1 MGSQK
6 YNFHWYSVEFK
17 QSGRKQQ
24 TIIQTAICTL
34 LVVKLTTKIIMI
46 KLLNK
51 RWNGIAIVLL
61 SSFFFAFVPTSAK
74 IALDSGVSL
83 MVLLM
88 SRCLIG
94 LIILAPLTYGLREPI
109 FVDRGNIPTLIFVS
123 IISVCLIASTYHA
136 IEYISIALVLMI
148 IYLFPIGVA
157 LITTF
162 KGEEHL
168 SRTQWF
174 SIIGVL
180 LGLGILILDESSET
194 SLYGIFISVIGLLLF
209 IAFIYFTG
217 KLVNEI
223 GSVTINLQLSFFSVI
238 VLIIY
243 IYFVPVELSFPTNN
257 YGWLGILGNGIFYVL
272 SYVLFFIGSRAIG
285 ITTASV
291 LALTEPLFATI
302 IALLILSQYLSLQ
315 EFSGF
320 IVTLCFLSLFLIF
333 AHKEDG

>member
-1 MGSQK
+1 M
-6 YNFHWYSVEFK
+6 
-17 QSGRKQQ
+17 
-24 TIIQTAICTL
+24 T
-34 LVVKLTTKIIMI
+34 

-74 IALDSGVSL
+74 LALNSGVSL

-94 LIILAPLTYGLREPI
+94 LIILAPLTKSLGHPI
-109 FVDRGNIPTLIFVS
+109 LVDRGKVLPLIFVS

-157 LITTF
+157 LITTIR
-162 KGEEHL
+162 GEEKL
-168 SRTQWF
+168 GRTQWLC
-174 SIIGVL
+174 IIGVL
-180 LGLGILILDESSET
+180 LGLGILILDEPSAT
-194 SLYGIFISVIGLLLF
+194 NLYGIFISVIGLLLF
-209 IAFIYFTG
+209 ITFIYFTG
-217 KLVNEI
+217 KLVDEI
-223 GSVTINLQLSFFSVI
+223 GSATINLHLSFFSII
-238 VLIIY
+238 VLIMY
-243 IYFVPVELSFPTNN
+243 ISLVPVELSLPDDSI
-257 YGWLGILGNGIFYVL
+257 GWFGIIGNGVFYVL
-272 SYVLFFIGSRAIG
+272 SYVLFFIGSKAIG

-302 IALLILSQYLSLQ
+302 VALFILNQYLSLQ

-320 IVTLCFLSLFLIF
+320 FVTICFLSLFLIF
-333 AHKEDG
+333 APKGNQKN

>member
-1 MGSQK
+1 M
-6 YNFHWYSVEFK
+6 
-17 QSGRKQQ
+17 
-24 TIIQTAICTL
+24 T
-34 LVVKLTTKIIMI
+34 

-74 IALDSGVSL
+74 LALDSGVSL

-94 LIILAPLTYGLREPI
+94 LIILAPLTKSLGHPI
-109 FVDRGNIPTLIFVS
+109 LVDRDKVLPLIFVS

-157 LITTF
+157 LITTIR
-162 KGEEHL
+162 GEEKL
-168 SRTQWF
+168 GRTQWLC
-174 SIIGVL
+174 IIGVL
-180 LGLGILILDESSET
+180 LGLGILILDEPSAT

-209 IAFIYFTG
+209 ITFIYFTG
-217 KLVNEI
+217 KLVDEI
-223 GSVTINLQLSFFSVI
+223 GSATINLHLSFFSII
-238 VLIIY
+238 VLIMY
-243 IYFVPVELSFPTNN
+243 ISLVPVELSLPDDSI
-257 YGWLGILGNGIFYVL
+257 GWFGIIGNGVFYVL
-272 SYVLFFIGSRAIG
+272 SYVLFFIGSKAIG

-302 IALLILSQYLSLQ
+302 VALFILNQYLSLQ

-320 IVTLCFLSLFLIF
+320 FVTICFLFLFLLF
-333 AHKEDG
+333 APKVNQKN

>member
-1 MGSQK
+1 M
-6 YNFHWYSVEFK
+6 
-17 QSGRKQQ
+17 
-24 TIIQTAICTL
+24 T
-34 LVVKLTTKIIMI
+34 

-74 IALDSGVSL
+74 LALDSGVSL

-94 LIILAPLTYGLREPI
+94 LIILAPLTKSLGHPI
-109 FVDRGNIPTLIFVS
+109 LVDRGKVLPLIFVS

-157 LITTF
+157 LITTIR
-162 KGEEHL
+162 GEERL
-168 SRTQWF
+168 GRTQWVC
-174 SIIGVL
+174 IIGVL
-180 LGLGILILDESSET
+180 LGLGILILDEPSAT

-209 IAFIYFTG
+209 ITFIYFTG
-217 KLVNEI
+217 KLVDEI
-223 GSVTINLQLSFFSVI
+223 GSATINLHLSFFSII
-238 VLIIY
+238 VLIMY
-243 IYFVPVELSFPTNN
+243 ISLVPVELSLPEDSI
-257 YGWLGILGNGIFYVL
+257 GWFGIIGNGVFYVL
-272 SYVLFFIGSRAIG
+272 SYVLFFIGSKAIG

-302 IALLILSQYLSLQ
+302 VALFILNQYLSLQ

-320 IVTLCFLSLFLIF
+320 FVTICFLSLFLIF
-333 AHKEDG
+333 APKVNQKN

>member
-1 MGSQK
+1 M
-6 YNFHWYSVEFK
+6 
-17 QSGRKQQ
+17 
-24 TIIQTAICTL
+24 T
-34 LVVKLTTKIIMI
+34 

-51 RWNGIAIVLL
+51 RWNGIMIVLL

-74 IALDSGVSL
+74 IALDSGASL

-94 LIILAPLTYGLREPI
+94 LIILAPLTKSLGHPI
-109 FVDRGNIPTLIFVS
+109 LVDRGKVLPLIFVS

-157 LITTF
+157 LITTIR
-162 KGEEHL
+162 GEERL
-168 SRTQWF
+168 GRTQWLC
-174 SIIGVL
+174 IIGVL
-180 LGLGILILDESSET
+180 LGLGILILDEPSAT

-209 IAFIYFTG
+209 ITFIYFTG
-217 KLVNEI
+217 KLVDEI
-223 GSVTINLQLSFFSVI
+223 GSATINLHLSFFSII
-238 VLIIY
+238 VLIMY
-243 IYFVPVELSFPTNN
+243 ISLVPVELSLPDDSI
-257 YGWLGILGNGIFYVL
+257 GWFGIIGNGVFYVL
-272 SYVLFFIGSRAIG
+272 SYVLFFIGSKAIG

-302 IALLILSQYLSLQ
+302 VALFILNQYLSLQ

-320 IVTLCFLSLFLIF
+320 FVTICFLSLFLIF
-333 AHKEDG
+333 APKVNQKN

>member
-1 MGSQK
+1 M
-6 YNFHWYSVEFK
+6 
-17 QSGRKQQ
+17 
-24 TIIQTAICTL
+24 T
-34 LVVKLTTKIIMI
+34 

-51 RWNGIAIVLL
+51 RWNSIAIVLL

-74 IALDSGVSL
+74 LALDSGVSL

-94 LIILAPLTYGLREPI
+94 LIILAPLTKSLGHPI
-109 FVDRGNIPTLIFVS
+109 LVDRGKVLPLIFVS

-157 LITTF
+157 LITTIR
-162 KGEEHL
+162 GEEKL
-168 SRTQWF
+168 GRTQWLC
-174 SIIGVL
+174 IIGVL
-180 LGLGILILDESSET
+180 LGLGILILDEPSAT

-209 IAFIYFTG
+209 ITFIYFTG
-217 KLVNEI
+217 KLVDEI
-223 GSVTINLQLSFFSVI
+223 GSATINLHLSFFSI
-238 VLIIY
+238 IILIMY
-243 IYFVPVELSFPTNN
+243 ISLVPVELSLPEDSI
-257 YGWLGILGNGIFYVL
+257 GWFGIIGNGVFYVL
-272 SYVLFFIGSRAIG
+272 SYVLFFIGSKAIG

-302 IALLILSQYLSLQ
+302 VALFILNQYLSLQ

-320 IVTLCFLSLFLIF
+320 FVTICFLSLFLIL
-333 AHKEDG
+333 APKVNQKN

>member
-1 MGSQK
+1 
-6 YNFHWYSVEFK
+6 
-17 QSGRKQQ
+17 
-24 TIIQTAICTL
+24 
-34 LVVKLTTKIIMI
+34 MI

-94 LIILAPLTYGLREPI
+94 LIILAPLTKSLGHPI
-109 FVDRGNIPTLIFVS
+109 LVDRSKVLPLIFVS
-123 IISVCLIASTYHA
+123 IVSVCLIASTYHA

-157 LITTF
+157 LITTIR
-162 KGEEHL
+162 GEEKL
-168 SRTQWF
+168 ERSQWI

-180 LGLGILILDESSET
+180 LGLGILILDEPSAT
-194 SLYGIFISVIGLLLF
+194 SLYGISISLIGLLLF
-209 IAFIYFTG
+209 ITFVYFTG
-217 KLVNEI
+217 KLVDEI
-223 GSVTINLQLSFFSVI
+223 GSATINLHLSFFSII

-243 IYFVPVELSFPTNN
+243 ISVLPVELTLPANN
-257 YGWLGILGNGIFYVL
+257 LGWLGIIGNGVFYVL
-272 SYVLFFIGSRAIG
+272 SYVLFFIGSKAVG

-302 IALLILSQYLSLQ
+302 VALFILNQYLSLQ

-320 IVTLCFLSLFLIF
+320 FVTICFLSLFLIF
-333 AHKEDG
+333 APKGKPKKLI

>member
-1 MGSQK
+1 M
-6 YNFHWYSVEFK
+6 
-17 QSGRKQQ
+17 
-24 TIIQTAICTL
+24 T
-34 LVVKLTTKIIMI
+34 

-74 IALDSGVSL
+74 LALDSGVSL

-94 LIILAPLTYGLREPI
+94 LIILAPLTKSLGHPI
-109 FVDRGNIPTLIFVS
+109 LVDRGKVLPLVFVS

-157 LITTF
+157 LITTIR
-162 KGEEHL
+162 GEEKL
-168 SRTQWF
+168 GRTQWLC
-174 SIIGVL
+174 IMGVL
-180 LGLGILILDESSET
+180 LGLGILILDEPSAT

-209 IAFIYFTG
+209 ITFIYFTG
-217 KLVNEI
+217 KLVDEI
-223 GSVTINLQLSFFSVI
+223 GSATINLHLSFFSI
-238 VLIIY
+238 IALIMY
-243 IYFVPVELSFPTNN
+243 IALVPVELSLPDDSI
-257 YGWLGILGNGIFYVL
+257 GWFGIIGNGVFYVL
-272 SYVLFFIGSRAIG
+272 SYVLFFIGSKAIG

-302 IALLILSQYLSLQ
+302 VALFILNQYLSLQ

-320 IVTLCFLSLFLIF
+320 FVTICFLFLFLIF
-333 AHKEDG
+333 APKVNQKN

>member
-1 MGSQK
+1 M
-6 YNFHWYSVEFK
+6 N
-17 QSGRKQQ
+17 
-24 TIIQTAICTL
+24 
-34 LVVKLTTKIIMI
+34 

-61 SSFFFAFVPTSAK
+61 SSIFFAFVPTSAK

-94 LIILAPLTYGLREPI
+94 LIILAPLTYSLREPI
-109 FVDRGNIPTLIFVS
+109 FVDRSKVPTLIFVS

-157 LITTF
+157 LITAI

-168 SRTQWF
+168 SQTQWF
-174 SIIGVL
+174 SMIGVL
-180 LGLGILILDESSET
+180 VGLGILILDEPSKT
-194 SLYGIFISVIGLLLF
+194 SFYGIFISAIGLILF
-209 IAFIYFTG
+209 IAFIYLTG

-243 IYFVPVELSFPTNN
+243 ILFVPVD
-257 YGWLGILGNGIFYVL
+257 
-272 SYVLFFIGSRAIG
+272 
-285 ITTASV
+285 
-291 LALTEPLFATI
+291 
-302 IALLILSQYLSLQ
+302 LSLIHIS
-315 EFSGF
+315 EP
-320 IVTLCFLSLFLIF
+320 TR
-333 AHKEDG
+333 H

>member
-1 MGSQK
+1 M
-6 YNFHWYSVEFK
+6 
-17 QSGRKQQ
+17 
-24 TIIQTAICTL
+24 T
-34 LVVKLTTKIIMI
+34 KLI
-46 KLLNK
+46 NK

-74 IALDSGVSL
+74 LALDSGVSL

-94 LIILAPLTYGLREPI
+94 LIILAPLTKSLGHPI
-109 FVDRGNIPTLIFVS
+109 LVDRGKVLPLVFVS

-157 LITTF
+157 LITTIR
-162 KGEEHL
+162 GEEKL
-168 SRTQWF
+168 GRTQWLC
-174 SIIGVL
+174 IMGVL
-180 LGLGILILDESSET
+180 LGLGILILDEPSAT

-209 IAFIYFTG
+209 ITFIYFTG
-217 KLVNEI
+217 KLVDEI
-223 GSVTINLQLSFFSVI
+223 GSATINLHLSFFSI
-238 VLIIY
+238 VALIMY
-243 IYFVPVELSFPTNN
+243 ISLIPVELSLPDDRI
-257 YGWLGILGNGIFYVL
+257 GWFGIIGNGVFYVL
-272 SYVLFFIGSRAIG
+272 SYVLFFIGSKAIG

-302 IALLILSQYLSLQ
+302 VALFILNQYLSQQ

-320 IVTLCFLSLFLIF
+320 FVTICFLFLFLIF
-333 AHKEDG
+333 APKR

>member
-1 MGSQK
+1 M
-6 YNFHWYSVEFK
+6 
-17 QSGRKQQ
+17 
-24 TIIQTAICTL
+24 T
-34 LVVKLTTKIIMI
+34 

-74 IALDSGVSL
+74 LALDSGVSL

-94 LIILAPLTYGLREPI
+94 LIILAPLTKSLGHPI
-109 FVDRGNIPTLIFVS
+109 LVDRGKVLPLVFVS

-157 LITTF
+157 LITTIR
-162 KGEEHL
+162 GEERL
-168 SRTQWF
+168 GRTQWLC
-174 SIIGVL
+174 IIGVL
-180 LGLGILILDESSET
+180 LGLGILILDEPSAT

-209 IAFIYFTG
+209 ITFIYFTG
-217 KLVNEI
+217 KLVDEI
-223 GSVTINLQLSFFSVI
+223 GSATINLHLSFFSI
-238 VLIIY
+238 IALIMY
-243 IYFVPVELSFPTNN
+243 ISLVPAELSLPDDSI
-257 YGWLGILGNGIFYVL
+257 GWFGIIGNGVFYVL
-272 SYVLFFIGSRAIG
+272 SYVLFFIGSKAIG

-302 IALLILSQYLSLQ
+302 VALFILNQYLSLQ

-320 IVTLCFLSLFLIF
+320 FVTICFLFLFLIF
-333 AHKEDG
+333 APKVNQKN

>member
-1 MGSQK
+1 M
-6 YNFHWYSVEFK
+6 
-17 QSGRKQQ
+17 
-24 TIIQTAICTL
+24 
-34 LVVKLTTKIIMI
+34 TKI
-46 KLLNK
+46 LNK

-61 SSFFFAFVPTSAK
+61 SSIFFAFVPTSAK

-94 LIILAPLTYGLREPI
+94 LIILAPLTYSLREPI
-109 FVDRGNIPTLIFVS
+109 FVDRSKVPTLIFVS

-157 LITTF
+157 LITAI

-168 SRTQWF
+168 SQTQWF
-174 SIIGVL
+174 SMIGILV
-180 LGLGILILDESSET
+180 GLGILILDEPSKT
-194 SLYGIFISVIGLLLF
+194 SFYGIFISAIGLLLF
-209 IAFIYFTG
+209 IAFIYLTG

-238 VLIIY
+238 LLIIY
-243 IYFVPVELSFPTNN
+243 ILFVPVELSFPSNN
-257 YGWLGILGNGIFYVL
+257 NGWLGILGNGMFYVL
-272 SYVLFFIGSRAIG
+272 SYVLFFIGSKAIG

-302 IALLILSQYLSLQ
+302 VALFILNQYLSLQ
-315 EFSGF
+315 ELVGF
-320 IVTLCFLSLFLIF
+320 IVTLCLLSLFLIF

>member
-1 MGSQK
+1 M
-6 YNFHWYSVEFK
+6 
-17 QSGRKQQ
+17 
-24 TIIQTAICTL
+24 T
-34 LVVKLTTKIIMI
+34 

-74 IALDSGVSL
+74 LALDSGVSL

-94 LIILAPLTYGLREPI
+94 LIILAPLTKSMGHPI
-109 FVDRGNIPTLIFVS
+109 LVDRGKVFPLIFVS

-157 LITTF
+157 LITTIR
-162 KGEEHL
+162 GEERL
-168 SRTQWF
+168 GRTQWLC
-174 SIIGVL
+174 IIGVL
-180 LGLGILILDESSET
+180 LGLGILILDEPSAT

-209 IAFIYFTG
+209 ITFIYFTG
-217 KLVNEI
+217 KLVDEI
-223 GSVTINLQLSFFSVI
+223 GSATINLHLSFFSI
-238 VLIIY
+238 IALIMY
-243 IYFVPVELSFPTNN
+243 ISLIPVELSLPDDSI
-257 YGWLGILGNGIFYVL
+257 GWFGIIGNGVFYVL
-272 SYVLFFIGSRAIG
+272 SYVLFFIGSKAIG

-302 IALLILSQYLSLQ
+302 VALLILNQYLSLQ

-320 IVTLCFLSLFLIF
+320 FVTICFLSLFLIF
-333 AHKEDG
+333 APKVNQKN

>member
-1 MGSQK
+1 MTQ
-6 YNFHWYSVEFK
+6 
-17 QSGRKQQ
+17 
-24 TIIQTAICTL
+24 
-34 LVVKLTTKIIMI
+34 
-46 KLLNK
+46 LLNK

-94 LIILAPLTYGLREPI
+94 LIILAPLTKILGHPI
-109 FVDRGNIPTLIFVS
+109 LIDRSKVLPLIFVS
-123 IISVCLIASTYHA
+123 IVSVCLIASTYHA

-157 LITTF
+157 LITTIR
-162 KGEEHL
+162 GEEKL
-168 SRTQWF
+168 ERSQWI

-180 LGLGILILDESSET
+180 LGLGILILDEPSAT
-194 SLYGIFISVIGLLLF
+194 SLYGISISLIGLLLF
-209 IAFIYFTG
+209 ITFVYFTG
-217 KLVNEI
+217 KLVDEI
-223 GSVTINLQLSFFSVI
+223 GSATINLHLSFFSII

-243 IYFVPVELSFPTNN
+243 ISFLPVELTLPANN
-257 YGWLGILGNGIFYVL
+257 SGWLGVIGNGVFYVL
-272 SYVLFFIGSRAIG
+272 SYVLFFIGSKAVG

-302 IALLILSQYLSLQ
+302 VALFILNQYLSLQ

-320 IVTLCFLSLFLIF
+320 FVTICFLSIFLIF
-333 AHKEDG
+333 SPKLNQKN

>member
-1 MGSQK
+1 MP
-6 YNFHWYSVEFK
+6 
-17 QSGRKQQ
+17 KQQ
-24 TIIQTAICTL
+24 TIIQNKISTL
-34 LVVKLTTKIIMI
+34 LVVKRCLNIIMT

-94 LIILAPLTYGLREPI
+94 LIILAPLTKILGHPI
-109 FVDRGNIPTLIFVS
+109 LVDRSKVLPLIFVS
-123 IISVCLIASTYHA
+123 IVSVCLIASTYHA

-157 LITTF
+157 LITTIR
-162 KGEEHL
+162 GEEKL
-168 SRTQWF
+168 ERSQWI

-180 LGLGILILDESSET
+180 LGLGILILDEPSAT
-194 SLYGIFISVIGLLLF
+194 SLYGISISVIGLLLF
-209 IAFIYFTG
+209 ITFVYFTG
-217 KLVNEI
+217 KLVDEI
-223 GSVTINLQLSFFSVI
+223 GSATINLHLSFFSII

-243 IYFVPVELSFPTNN
+243 ISFLPVELTLPANN
-257 YGWLGILGNGIFYVL
+257 SGWLGIIANGVFYVL
-272 SYVLFFIGSRAIG
+272 SYVLFFIGSKAVG

-302 IALLILSQYLSLQ
+302 VALFILNQYLSLQ

-320 IVTLCFLSLFLIF
+320 LVTICFLSIFLIF
-333 AHKEDG
+333 SPKLNQKN

>member
-1 MGSQK
+1 M
-6 YNFHWYSVEFK
+6 
-17 QSGRKQQ
+17 
-24 TIIQTAICTL
+24 T
-34 LVVKLTTKIIMI
+34 

-83 MVLLM
+83 MVLLT
-88 SRCLIG
+88 SRCIIG
-94 LIILAPLTYGLREPI
+94 LIILAPLTKSLGRPI
-109 FVDRGNIPTLIFVS
+109 LVDRSKVPTLIFVS

-157 LITTF
+157 LITTIR
-162 KGEEHL
+162 GEEKL
-168 SRTQWF
+168 GRNQWF
-174 SIIGVL
+174 CILGVL
-180 LGLGILILDESSET
+180 LGLGILILDEPSAT
-194 SLYGIFISVIGLLLF
+194 SFYGISISVIGLLLF
-209 IAFIYFTG
+209 ITFIYITG
-217 KLVNEI
+217 KLVDEI
-223 GSVTINLQLSFFSVI
+223 GSATINLHLSFFSII

-243 IYFVPVELSFPTNN
+243 ILFLPVELTLPANSS
-257 YGWLGILGNGIFYVL
+257 GWLGIIGNGVFYVL
-272 SYVLFFIGSRAIG
+272 SYVLFFIGSKAVG

-302 IALLILSQYLSLQ
+302 VALFILNQYLSLQ

-320 IVTLCFLSLFLIF
+320 FVTICFLSIFLIF
-333 AHKEDG
+333 APKVNKKN

>member
-1 MGSQK
+1 M
-6 YNFHWYSVEFK
+6 
-17 QSGRKQQ
+17 
-24 TIIQTAICTL
+24 T
-34 LVVKLTTKIIMI
+34 

-61 SSFFFAFVPTSAK
+61 SSIFFAFVPTSAK

-83 MVLLM
+83 MVLLV

-94 LIILAPLTYGLREPI
+94 LIILAPLTYSLREPI
-109 FVDRGNIPTLIFVS
+109 FVDRSKVPTLIFVS

-157 LITTF
+157 LITAI

-168 SRTQWF
+168 SQTQWF
-174 SIIGVL
+174 SMIGILV
-180 LGLGILILDESSET
+180 GLGILILDEPSKT
-194 SLYGIFISVIGLLLF
+194 SFYGIFISAIGLLLF
-209 IAFIYFTG
+209 IAFIYLTG

-238 VLIIY
+238 LLIIY
-243 IYFVPVELSFPTNN
+243 ILFVPVELSLPSNN
-257 YGWLGILGNGIFYVL
+257 NGWLGILSNGMFYVL
-272 SYVLFFIGSRAIG
+272 SYVLFFIGSKAIG

-302 IALLILSQYLSLQ
+302 VALFILNQYLSLQ
-315 EFSGF
+315 ELVGF
-320 IVTLCFLSLFLIF
+320 IVTLCLLSLFLIF

>member
-1 MGSQK
+1 M
-6 YNFHWYSVEFK
+6 
-17 QSGRKQQ
+17 
-24 TIIQTAICTL
+24 T
-34 LVVKLTTKIIMI
+34 KLI
-46 KLLNK
+46 NK

-74 IALDSGVSL
+74 LALDSGVSL

-94 LIILAPLTYGLREPI
+94 LIILAPLTKSLGHPI
-109 FVDRGNIPTLIFVS
+109 LVDRGKVLPLVFVS

-157 LITTF
+157 LITTIR
-162 KGEEHL
+162 GEEKL
-168 SRTQWF
+168 GRTQWLC
-174 SIIGVL
+174 IMGVL
-180 LGLGILILDESSET
+180 LGLGILILDEPSAT

-209 IAFIYFTG
+209 ITFIYFTG
-217 KLVNEI
+217 KLVDEI
-223 GSVTINLQLSFFSVI
+223 GSATINLHLSFFSI
-238 VLIIY
+238 IALIMY
-243 IYFVPVELSFPTNN
+243 ISLMPVELSLPDDSI
-257 YGWLGILGNGIFYVL
+257 GWFGIIGNGVFYVL
-272 SYVLFFIGSRAIG
+272 SYVLFFIGSKAIG

-302 IALLILSQYLSLQ
+302 VALFILNQYLSLQ

-320 IVTLCFLSLFLIF
+320 FVTICFLFLFLIF
-333 AHKEDG
+333 APKVNQKN

>member
-1 MGSQK
+1 MP
-6 YNFHWYSVEFK
+6 
-17 QSGRKQQ
+17 KQQ
-24 TIIQTAICTL
+24 TIIQNKISTL
-34 LVVKLTTKIIMI
+34 LVVKRCLNVIMT

-94 LIILAPLTYGLREPI
+94 LIILAPLTKILGHPI
-109 FVDRGNIPTLIFVS
+109 LVDRSKVLPLIFVS
-123 IISVCLIASTYHA
+123 IVSVCLIASTYHA

-157 LITTF
+157 LITTIR
-162 KGEEHL
+162 GEEKL
-168 SRTQWF
+168 ERSQWI

-180 LGLGILILDESSET
+180 LGLGILILDEPSAT
-194 SLYGIFISVIGLLLF
+194 SLYGISISVIGLLLF
-209 IAFIYFTG
+209 ITFVYFTG
-217 KLVNEI
+217 KLVDEI
-223 GSVTINLQLSFFSVI
+223 GSATINLHLSFFSII

-243 IYFVPVELSFPTNN
+243 ISFLPVELTLPANN
-257 YGWLGILGNGIFYVL
+257 SGWLGIIGNGVFYVL
-272 SYVLFFIGSRAIG
+272 SYVLFFIGSKAVG

-302 IALLILSQYLSLQ
+302 VALFILNQYLSLQ

-320 IVTLCFLSLFLIF
+320 FVTICFLSIFLIF
-333 AHKEDG
+333 SPKLNQKN

>member
-1 MGSQK
+1 M
-6 YNFHWYSVEFK
+6 
-17 QSGRKQQ
+17 
-24 TIIQTAICTL
+24 T
-34 LVVKLTTKIIMI
+34 

-74 IALDSGVSL
+74 LALDSGVSL

-94 LIILAPLTYGLREPI
+94 LIILAPLTKSLGHPI
-109 FVDRGNIPTLIFVS
+109 LIDRGKVLPLIFVS

-157 LITTF
+157 VITTIR
-162 KGEEHL
+162 GEERL
-168 SRTQWF
+168 GRAQWLC
-174 SIIGVL
+174 IIGVL
-180 LGLGILILDESSET
+180 LGLGILILDEPSAT

-209 IAFIYFTG
+209 ITFIYFTG
-217 KLVNEI
+217 KLVDEI
-223 GSVTINLQLSFFSVI
+223 GSATINLHLSFFSI
-238 VLIIY
+238 IALIMY
-243 IYFVPVELSFPTNN
+243 ISLVPVELSLPDDSI
-257 YGWLGILGNGIFYVL
+257 GWFGIIGNGVFYVL
-272 SYVLFFIGSRAIG
+272 SYVLFFIGSKAIG

-302 IALLILSQYLSLQ
+302 VALFILNQYLSLQ

-320 IVTLCFLSLFLIF
+320 FVTICFLSLFLIF
-333 AHKEDG
+333 APKVNQKN

>member
-1 MGSQK
+1 MP
-6 YNFHWYSVEFK
+6 
-17 QSGRKQQ
+17 KQQ
-24 TIIQTAICTL
+24 TIIQNKISTL
-34 LVVKLTTKIIMI
+34 LVVKRCLNVIMT

-94 LIILAPLTYGLREPI
+94 LIILAPLTKSLGHPI
-109 FVDRGNIPTLIFVS
+109 LVDRSKVLPLIFVS
-123 IISVCLIASTYHA
+123 IVSVCLIASTYHA

-157 LITTF
+157 LITTIR
-162 KGEEHL
+162 GEEKL
-168 SRTQWF
+168 ERSQWI
-174 SIIGVL
+174 SIMGVL
-180 LGLGILILDESSET
+180 LGLGILILDEPSAT
-194 SLYGIFISVIGLLLF
+194 SLYGISISVIGLLLF
-209 IAFIYFTG
+209 ITFIYFTG
-217 KLVNEI
+217 KLVDEI
-223 GSVTINLQLSFFSVI
+223 GSATINLHLSFFSII

-243 IYFVPVELSFPTNN
+243 ISVLPVELTLPANN
-257 YGWLGILGNGIFYVL
+257 SGWLGIIGNGVFYVL
-272 SYVLFFIGSRAIG
+272 SYVLFFIGSKAVG

-302 IALLILSQYLSLQ
+302 VALFILNQYLSLQ

-320 IVTLCFLSLFLIF
+320 FVTICFLSIFLVF
-333 AHKEDG
+333 APKGKPKKLI

>member
-1 MGSQK
+1 
-6 YNFHWYSVEFK
+6 
-17 QSGRKQQ
+17 
-24 TIIQTAICTL
+24 
-34 LVVKLTTKIIMI
+34 MI

-94 LIILAPLTYGLREPI
+94 LIILAPLTKSLGHPI
-109 FVDRGNIPTLIFVS
+109 LVDRSKVLPLIFVS
-123 IISVCLIASTYHA
+123 IVSVCLIASTYHA

-157 LITTF
+157 LITTIR
-162 KGEEHL
+162 GEEKL
-168 SRTQWF
+168 ERSQWI

-180 LGLGILILDESSET
+180 LGLGILILDEPSAT
-194 SLYGIFISVIGLLLF
+194 SLYGISISLIGLLLF
-209 IAFIYFTG
+209 ITFVYFTG
-217 KLVNEI
+217 KLVDEI
-223 GSVTINLQLSFFSVI
+223 GSAIINLHLSFFSII

-243 IYFVPVELSFPTNN
+243 ISVLPVELTLPANN
-257 YGWLGILGNGIFYVL
+257 LGWLGIIGNGVFYVL
-272 SYVLFFIGSRAIG
+272 SYVLFFIGSKAVG

-302 IALLILSQYLSLQ
+302 VALFILNQYLSLQ

-320 IVTLCFLSLFLIF
+320 FVTICFLSLFLIF
-333 AHKEDG
+333 APKGKPKKLI

>member
-1 MGSQK
+1 M
-6 YNFHWYSVEFK
+6 
-17 QSGRKQQ
+17 
-24 TIIQTAICTL
+24 T
-34 LVVKLTTKIIMI
+34 

-61 SSFFFAFVPTSAK
+61 SSIFFAFVPTSAK

-94 LIILAPLTYGLREPI
+94 LIILAPLTYSLREPI
-109 FVDRGNIPTLIFVS
+109 FVDRSKIPTLIFVS

-136 IEYISIALVLMI
+136 IGYISIALVLMI

-157 LITTF
+157 LITAI

-168 SRTQWF
+168 SQTQWF
-174 SIIGVL
+174 SMIGILV
-180 LGLGILILDESSET
+180 GLGILILDEPSKT
-194 SLYGIFISVIGLLLF
+194 SFYGIFISAIGLLLF
-209 IAFIYFTG
+209 IAFIYLTG

-238 VLIIY
+238 LLIIY
-243 IYFVPVELSFPTNN
+243 ILFVPVELSLPSNN
-257 YGWLGILGNGIFYVL
+257 NGWLGILSNGMFYVL
-272 SYVLFFIGSRAIG
+272 SYVLFFIGSKAIG

-302 IALLILSQYLSLQ
+302 VALFILNQYLSLQ
-315 EFSGF
+315 ELVGF
-320 IVTLCFLSLFLIF
+320 IVTLCLLSLFLIF